1 MKTAN
6 LEINGMTGRASVNG
20 VRSALSVIR
29 GVAGV
34 EVSLESRQANVC
46 FDPHKAIPEQFKKAV
61 WVMGCEVE
69 KISVQGRRFLG
80 KYQRWCELPVSNS
93 LSENLRD
100 FRAARCYGFS
110 NGEKPAMTRV

>member
-34 EVSLESRQANVC
+34 EVSLESGQANVC

-69 KISVQGRRFLG
+69 KISVQDGAFLANIKDGVNCLYLTVCPKICATFAQPGATASATAKSRR
-80 KYQRWCELPVSNS
+80 
-93 LSENLRD
+93 
-100 FRAARCYGFS
+100 
-110 NGEKPAMTRV
+110 